1 MTVGR
6 TGCHFFHFLK
16 KVTLALVFGIIYIY
30 LYHYYLSRLMNT
42 DLGFKEPASL
52 TIRQVIIE
60 INNITL
66 ERKLYYSN
74 KKRNDSL
81 ETRADQAVCV
91 R

>member
-1 MTVGR
+1 
-6 TGCHFFHFLK
+6 
-16 KVTLALVFGIIYIY
+16 
-30 LYHYYLSRLMNT
+30 MNT
-42 DLGFKEPASL
+42 DLGFKEPAGL

>member
-1 MTVGR
+1 
-6 TGCHFFHFLK
+6 
-16 KVTLALVFGIIYIY
+16 
-30 LYHYYLSRLMNT
+30 MNT
-42 DLGFKEPASL
+42 DLDFKEPASL

-81 ETRADQAVCV
+81 ETRADQAVSV